1 MSFTRKVYH
10 CRKSQAL
17 WLLKKWSP
25 SSPAVV
31 LPAAATSVS
40 KKKIARDETLDSD
53 SDEVENFEESDTDI
67 VPMSEDSSSIIDD
80 DNDLLPTDIL
90 RSNWEL

>member
-1 MSFTRKVYH
+1 M
-10 CRKSQAL
+10 
-17 WLLKKWSP
+17 
-25 SSPAVV
+25 
-31 LPAAATSVS
+31 S

-53 SDEVENFEESDTDI
+53 SDEIENFEENDTDI
-67 VPMSEDSSSIIDD
+67 VAMSEGGSSIIDD

>member
-1 MSFTRKVYH
+1 M
-10 CRKSQAL
+10 
-17 WLLKKWSP
+17 
-25 SSPAVV
+25 
-31 LPAAATSVS
+31 S

-67 VPMSEDSSSIIDD
+67 VAMSEDSSSIIDD